1 MSTTQATAPPASGVI
16 TAPPLPGG
24 NRKKQKR
31 RAKQAAKSASQVPM
45 PSAAPGTPAGYEE
58 DALRY
63 DDEDDYSEDGEPE
76 YYEDEQH
83 DAPPPMPA
91 TNGLHPP
98 SPAVGMKKTK
108 KKRAPAPSP
117 HHHNHHHHH
126 HHPYDARLS
135 PPHLPNH
142 EPPPTGMMRPPARH
156 GHSHDKI
163 WNTTSAQERQN
174 IKEFW
179 LELSEEQRKG
189 LLRIEKEA
197 VLKKMKAQQKHSCSC
212 TVCGRKR
219 TAIEEELEVLY
230 EGYYEELEQY
240 AHHDIP
246 PLPSVDGLIPPP
258 LQQRQHPFAHPP
270 PPMPP
275 QHRTSHLH
283 EHLDEDEFSDEE
295 EEEEEEEEYS
305 GDDEEDDEPYSDED
319 LDQEPEPEPP
329 RGHPGVPDFFNFGSH
344 LTVKDNLLT
353 VADDLL
359 KNDGRKFIEMM
370 EQLAERRMQRESRSQ
385 YEAEHHTGYP
395 PDENSYSHE
404 DPLAAEEY
412 DDDDASYDS
421 QDEFDDE
428 MEEEDEMVGLTEE
441 QRMQEGRR
449 MFQIFAARMFE
460 QRVLT
465 AYREKVAAERQMK
478 LLEEIDNDQKLQAQR
493 EAKKQRDA
501 QKKKDKK
508 KQQAQAKAEEKAKRD
523 AEKAEEERQ
532 VREAEEKKQEEQRR
546 RKEEQRKK
554 REEEKK
560 KQEEEKT
567 RKEAERSR
575 RQQEEQQRREE
586 AEYKA
591 REQKAAEKARKEEAR
606 KKEREDR
613 EAREKETRERK
624 AQEEKDRRDREAKAK
639 SEKEAKEREK
649 SAQHPI
655 PAPHPP
661 QITKRPS
668 QAGMV
673 AIPGVFPKQTQS
685 GISSPHPQIAT
696 PSIPKAPTPA
706 KQRQASQQRGSSH
719 ASSPRQ
725 SHSLPSSAPSKSSSP
740 GSVGQQQSQVQPKT
754 IMQKPSSQPAGQQQ
768 PPHLSDASPL
778 AQQYIQPPPGMAH
791 PQQHYGG
798 FGPMSPMGFPCFPGP
813 QGPFTPSMGQ
823 RGPMSMFSPQQ
834 GPPPMG
840 LPNRIPFGAPGMNG
854 MAPPPGMVPP
864 PMRGFPFDTPGQAP
878 PGFGQALHH
887 NQTSPIG
894 PSPGAPGVDAPRT
907 SIGGHSRQQSSD
919 KERFEF
925 AANQPIA
932 RPAPI
937 QRPSSVKPPGA
948 EQTTS
953 NAEVDAV
960 SQHLGSSALLDDT
973 EEQMLPD
980 VQDSRRHSQIPAG
993 GRGIPIPNSGMHPM
1007 GGFSGPN
1014 GGFGTPGSTWNT
1026 PAMPFGSSPGLQSNW
1041 GSLPNP
1047 GMGGWMNN
1055 NAFATNGFGPM
1066 APGGMNS
1073 RAPGLSQPRPLTIRQ
1088 EICKACRQL
1097 SNANRGEGEGYH
1109 KVDVLLRQVES
1120 NHPPLDASITLQEV
1134 EDICETEGDNHN
1146 GGGELS
1152 LRRDDNGNVEV
1163 KWEDHASTPD
1173 QGRGPTGLGEIGS
1186 PMPSKTSP
1194 AVGFGAPGMPRT
1206 FGSLGAVGSQNV

>member
-1 MSTTQATAPPASGVI
+1 MSTTKAPAPPANGVI
-16 TAPPLPGG
+16 TAPPPG

-31 RAKQAAKSASQVPM
+31 RAKQAAKSASQVPSV
-45 PSAAPGTPAGYEE
+45 PPPPAGYEE

-63 DDEDDYSEDGEPE
+63 DDEEDDFEEDEPE

-83 DAPPPMPA
+83 DAPPPMPP

-98 SPAVGMKKTK
+98 PPPVGMKKTK
-108 KKRAPAPSP
+108 KKHAPALSP
-117 HHHNHHHHH
+117 HHHHH
-126 HHPYDARLS
+126 HHHHHAYDPRMS
-135 PPHLPNH
+135 PPPLPQH
-142 EPPPTGMMRPPARH
+142 APPPPGMMRPSMRH
-156 GHSHDKI
+156 GHSHDNI

-189 LLRIEKEA
+189 LLKIEKEA

-246 PLPSVDGLIPPP
+246 PLPSTDGMIPPP

-295 EEEEEEEEYS
+295 EEEEYS
-305 GDDEEDDEPYSDED
+305 GDEEDDEPYSDEE
-319 LDQEPEPEPP
+319 LDQGPEPEPP

-385 YEAEHHTGYP
+385 YEAEHHAGYP

-404 DPLAAEEY
+404 DPLATEEY

-421 QDEFDDE
+421 QDDFDDE
-428 MEEEDEMVGLTEE
+428 MEEEDEMVSHRELE
-441 QRMQEGRR
+441 MASRR

-465 AYREKVAAERQMK
+465 AYREKVATERQMK
-478 LLEEIDNDQKLQAQR
+478 LLEEIDNEDKLQAQR

-532 VREAEEKKQEEQRR
+532 LREAEEKKQEDQRR
-546 RKEEQRKK
+546 RREEQRKK

-560 KQEEEKT
+560 KQEEEKA
-567 RKEAERSR
+567 RKEAERLR

-586 AEYKA
+586 AERKA
-591 REQKAAEKARKEEAR
+591 REQKAAEKAKKDEAR
-606 KKEREDR
+606 KKEREER
-613 EAREKETRERK
+613 EAREKEARERK
-624 AQEEKDRRDREAKAK
+624 AQEEKDKREREAKAK
-639 SEKEAKEREK
+639 AEKEAKEREK
-649 SAQHPI
+649 SAQQAAS
-655 PAPHPP
+655 APHPP

-685 GISSPHPQIAT
+685 GISSPHPQVAT
-696 PSIPKAPTPA
+696 PAIPKAPTPA
-706 KQRQASQQRGSSH
+706 KHRQASQQRGSSH

-725 SHSLPSSAPSKSSSP
+725 SNSLPSGAPSKSSSP
-740 GSVGQQQSQVQPKT
+740 GSVGQQQNQVQPKT
-754 IMQKPSSQPAGQQQ
+754 IMQKPSNHQAGQQQ
-768 PPHLSDASPL
+768 PPHIPASYPL
-778 AQQYIQPPPGMAH
+778 PQQHIQPPPGMAH
-791 PQQHYGG
+791 PQQHHGG
-798 FGPMSPMGFPCFPGP
+798 FGHMSPMAFPAFPGP
-813 QGPFTPSMGQ
+813 QGPFAPSMGQ
-823 RGPMSMFSPQQ
+823 RGPMPMFPPHQ

-840 LPNRIPFGAPGMNG
+840 LPNRMPFGAPGMNG
-854 MAPPPGMVPP
+854 MAPPPGMIPP
-864 PMRGFPFDTPGQAP
+864 PMRGFPYDAPGQAP

-887 NQTSPIG
+887 NQTSPLG
-894 PSPGAPGVDAPRT
+894 PSPGASGGDAPRT
-907 SIGGHSRQQSSD
+907 SISGHSRQQSSE
-919 KERFEF
+919 KERFES

-937 QRPSSVKPPGA
+937 QRPSSVRPPGA
-948 EQTTS
+948 ERTTL
-953 NAEVDAV
+953 NAEVDAM

-973 EEQMLPD
+973 EEQMLPGM
-980 VQDSRRHSQIPAG
+980 QDSRRHSQIPAG
-993 GRGIPIPNSGMHPM
+993 SRGIPIPNAGMHPT
-1007 GGFSGPN
+1007 GGFGGPN

-1055 NAFATNGFGPM
+1055 NFAPNGFGSM
-1066 APGGMNS
+1066 APGVMNG
-1073 RAPGLSQPRPLTIRQ
+1073 RAPGLSQPRPLVIRQ
-1088 EICKACRQL
+1088 EICKACQQL
-1097 SNANRGEGEGYH
+1097 SNASRGEGDGYN
-1109 KVDVLLRQVES
+1109 KVDVLLQQVEN
-1120 NHPPLDASITLQEV
+1120 NHPPLDAPITLQEV
-1134 EDICETEGDNHN
+1134 EDICETEGDSHN

-1152 LRRDDNGNVEV
+1152 LRRDDDGNVEV

-1173 QGRGPTGLGEIGS
+1173 QGRGSMGLGEIGS

-1194 AVGFGAPGMPRT
+1194 AVGFGAPGMPRA
-1206 FGSLGAVGSQNV
+1206 FGSLGAVGNPNV